1 MKLAKV
7 IEVDKEKCVNCHI
20 CISVCP
26 VKYCNDGSG
35 EYVELN
41 SDMCIGCGSC
51 VRACT
56 HQARVIRDDFES
68 FMQALSRRENIVAIV
83 APAVASNFPDKY
95 LNLNGWMKSIG
106 VAASF
111 DVSFG
116 AELTVKSYLDHV
128 KTNNPQL
135 VIAQPCPA
143 IVSFIQIYKPEL
155 LKHLAP
161 KDSPM
166 AHTMKM
172 VRQFYPKYRN
182 SKLAVISPCAAKR
195 REFDEIGIGDFN
207 VTMYSIDKYLR
218 EKNIGLGS
226 YPALDYDNPPAERA
240 VLFSTP
246 GGLLETAER
255 EVPGIRSKTR
265 KIEGAPLIYEY
276 FEKLAETLHKSG
288 KIDNLLIDCLNC
300 ECGCNGG
307 TATINRHASQE
318 EIESLVQRRREQ
330 MELKYRKKG
339 LFAKKRAKKQ
349 LAKIVDKYY
358 DSRLYD
364 RRYADLRSN
373 NSTKIP
379 SNIELQKIY
388 DRMMKHSE
396 SDFLNCASCGYNSC
410 EKMAVAIHNN
420 LNKPENCYYY
430 QKKLVEKENEQL
442 RIAEMEL
449 SEHRAHLEQE
459 IQRRTEEITSANQ
472 KLNDELINRRQFED
486 MLNEKREHLTASKS
500 SLEGLVGSIKDMS
513 FKLQKANEIATDVN
527 SRAGKSNKAI
537 KETVTAIKDIAS
549 SAEKIRN
556 IIDVITTIA
565 SQTNLLA
572 LNAAI
577 EAARAGEFGK
587 GFAVV
592 ADEVRNLAEQSST
605 ATKQITDII
614 NDVNDKIANGVVLI
628 EDVNSVMVEL
638 IGSVEEVTNLIEDV
652 TKTTAEQENNAN
664 KVTQVVSNI

>member
-1 MKLAKV
+1 MKLSKV
-7 IEVDKEKCVNCHI
+7 IVVDSEKCVNCHM

-41 SDMCIGCGSC
+41 PDMCIGCGNC
-51 VRACT
+51 VKACT
-56 HQARVIRDDFES
+56 HNARVIKDDFDD
-68 FMQALSRRENIVAIV
+68 FMAALKRRENIVAIV
-83 APAVASNFPDKY
+83 APAIASNFPDKY
-95 LNLNGWMKSIG
+95 LHVNGWLKSIG
-106 VAASF
+106 VTACF

-128 KTNNPQL
+128 KSRNPQL

-172 VRQFYPKYRN
+172 VRAFYPQYKN
-182 SKLAVISPCAAKR
+182 SKFAVISPCAAKK
-195 REFDEIGIGDFN
+195 REFDEIGIGDYN
-207 VTMYSIDKYLR
+207 VTMYSIDKYLK
-218 EKNIGLGS
+218 ENNISLERCH
-226 YPALDYDNPPAERA
+226 AAEYDNPPAERA

-255 EVPGIRSKTR
+255 EVPGIRNKTR

-276 FEKLAETLHKSG
+276 LEKLAETLHKSG
-288 KIDNLLIDCLNC
+288 KINNLLIDCLNC
-300 ECGCNGG
+300 EYGCNGG
-307 TATINRHASQE
+307 TATVNQHASQE
-318 EIESLVQRRREQ
+318 EIESHIQKRREH
-330 MELKYRKKG
+330 MEQKYRKNG
-339 LFAKKRAKKQ
+339 LFAKKRSRKQ
-349 LAKIVDKYY
+349 LEKVIDKYY
-358 DSRLYD
+358 DSQLYD
-364 RRYADLRSN
+364 RKYADLRSN
-373 NSTKIP
+373 NITKIP
-379 SNIELQKIY
+379 SKIEFQKIY
-388 DRMMKHSE
+388 ERMMKYSE
-396 SDFLNCASCGYNSC
+396 SDFINCASCGYNTC

-442 RIAEMEL
+442 KTAEIEL
-449 SEHRAHLEQE
+449 SEHRRNLEHE
-459 IQRRTEEITSANQ
+459 IQTRTEEISTANLQ
-472 KLNDELINRRQFED
+472 LQDELANRRQFED
-486 MLNEKREHLTASKS
+486 MLNMKRERLNESKS
-500 SLEGLVGSIKDMS
+500 SLEELLGSIKDMS
-513 FKLQKANEIATDVN
+513 SKLQKANDIAIDVS

-537 KETVTAIKDIAS
+537 KETVCAIKDIAS
-549 SAEKIRN
+549 SAEKISN
-556 IIDVITTIA
+556 IIDVITAIA

-592 ADEVRNLAEQSST
+592 ADEVRNLAEQSAG

-614 NDVNDKIANGVVLI
+614 KDVNNKIGNGVLLI

-638 IGSVEEVTNLIEDV
+638 IGSVEDVVKLIETV
-652 TKTTAEQENNAN
+652 TSATIAQEHSAN
-664 KVTQVVSNI
+664 RVTEAVSSI